1 MPAVLN
7 TNAAS
12 LYASKNLQSAQSKMA
27 QSVERLSSG
36 LRINRAKDDAAG
48 LGITNALTSQ
58 INGANQGIRNLND
71 GISMVQTAEGAI
83 AAAQEMGQRILT
95 LATQGAN
102 GSLGVNE
109 RTAIQNEMKQLLT
122 AIDAIGGRTK
132 FSGNSLLNN
141 DARTSGGTAAPPT
154 TTKFTL
160 QSSNQTSDVIAL
172 TANAFLNIG
181 GFSSKAQVYTIASDT
196 GGGASTGVIK
206 LAAGTTAQTTFKVGM
221 SITGTNIGTD
231 ASIASMESN
240 VSITSAVVNTGTA
253 PTGNLVF
260 GSKIKSG
267 ADRVIA
273 LASGANPTQ
282 SIVGTTAYQVA
293 TSGSGAYTALGTVK
307 SIDGNFIT
315 ITGTAD
321 VTLANDDTVV
331 FSGQLTQIHSTTA
344 SDVSLSVAV
353 GADLTTAAGATAA
366 FQKVQRA
373 ADAYLTA
380 LTTQRSLLGAYQNQI
395 EYTVSNVT
403 ELSANLDAARSNVQ
417 DTDYASETATL
428 TKGQILQQAATAML
442 AQANQMPNV
451 ILSLLK

>member
-48 LGITNALTSQ
+48 LGITNALTTQ

-83 AAAQEMGQRILT
+83 AAAQEIGQRILT

-102 GSLGVNE
+102 GSLGVTE
-109 RTAIQNEMKQLLT
+109 RTAIQSEMKQLLT
-122 AIDAIGGRTK
+122 AIDSIGARTK

-141 DARTSGGTAAPPT
+141 DARAAAGTATPPT
-154 TTKFTL
+154 STKFTL
-160 QSSNQTSDVIAL
+160 QSSNTTTDSIAL
-172 TANAFLNIG
+172 AAAGFLNIG
-181 GFSSKAQVYTIASDT
+181 GTSGIAAADRSALT
-196 GGGASTGVIK
+196 GAAAFTVV
-206 LAAGTTAQTTFKVGM
+206 LAAGSEQTSNIVGNTVYKK
-221 SITGTNIGTD
+221 IADGTYTLIGTVTSLNAD
-231 ASIASMESN
+231 NLTVNIAS
-240 VSITSAVVNTGTA
+240 TTHGGWTA
-253 PTGNLVF
+253 
-260 GSKIKSG
+260 
-267 ADRVIA
+267 
-273 LASGANPTQ
+273 
-282 SIVGTTAYQVA
+282 A
-293 TSGSGAYTALGTVK
+293 T
-307 SIDGNFIT
+307 DT
-315 ITGTAD
+315 I
-321 VTLANDDTVV
+321 V
-331 FSGQLTQIHSTTA
+331 FSGQLTQKHSTTA
-344 SDVSLSVAV
+344 NDLSLVEAV
-353 GADLTTAAGATAA
+353 KATSLVNATASTA
-366 FQKVQRA
+366 LAGFQMVQRA
-373 ADAYLTA
+373 ADGYLTA

-403 ELSANLDAARSNVQ
+403 ELSANLEAARSNVQ

>member
-403 ELSANLDAARSNVQ
+403 ELSANLDSARSNVQ
-417 DTDYASETATL
+417 DTDYATETATL